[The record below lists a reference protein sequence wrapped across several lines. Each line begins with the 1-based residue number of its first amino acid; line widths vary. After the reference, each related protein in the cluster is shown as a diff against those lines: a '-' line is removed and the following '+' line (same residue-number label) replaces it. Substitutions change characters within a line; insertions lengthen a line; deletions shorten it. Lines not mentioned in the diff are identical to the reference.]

1 MAEYWRK
8 DILPHHEQP
17 KHRRQNAQAMD
28 LQKMKANPLANC
40 RNSKLRLITDIQR
53 VNTTL

>member
-53 VNTTL
+53 VNTSL